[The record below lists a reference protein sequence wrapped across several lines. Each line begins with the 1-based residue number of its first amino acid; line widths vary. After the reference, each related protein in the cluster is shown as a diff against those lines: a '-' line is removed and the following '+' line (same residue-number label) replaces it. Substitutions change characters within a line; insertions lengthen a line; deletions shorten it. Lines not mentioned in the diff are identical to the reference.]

1 MQETEIKDRL
11 ESLLGIEGL
20 TIQVVLEENS
30 LLVILNRSGTEHPDY
45 SPIVNQVV
53 DEVELSLIPVQ
64 SIQFY
69 SRILGEHE
77 PDWARTIP
85 LGQQGTGN
93 ATVIVSSARSAPTVI
108 EDLNQTED
116 ISTKLVVPPPTVTKV
131 IANETTTLEEE
142 SFNLP
147 KPDLKARKPKKPK
160 PIESPPEE
168 HHSFSAPTLEVPIAD
183 LLAEQFEEQDNS
195 APTEVAVPPPKPKP
209 KVEPIPAPA
218 PAPSPLPKV
227 VIAFVI
233 GGSLIIALG
242 WFVWSKTRSKPKPK
256 PKKTQI
262 EFMIPAKI
270 NYLSLQYQAKSN
282 HV

>member
-30 LLVILNRSGTEHPDY
+30 LFVILNRSGAEHLDY
-45 SPIVNQVV
+45 TPIVDQVV

-69 SRILGEHE
+69 SRVLGEHE

-85 LGQQGTGN
+85 IGQQGTGN
-93 ATVIVSSARSAPTVI
+93 ATVIVSAARSAPTVI
-108 EDLNQTED
+108 EESNQTED
-116 ISTKLVVPPPTVTKV
+116 QSTKLVVPPPSVTKV
-131 IANETTTLEEE
+131 IANETTTIEEE

-147 KPDLKARKPKKPK
+147 KPDLKDRKPKKTK

-168 HHSFSAPTLEVPIAD
+168 HHSFSAPTIEAPIAD
-183 LLAEQFEEQDNS
+183 LLAEQEELDNS
-195 APTEVAVPPPKPKP
+195 GATEVAAPPPRPKP

-227 VIAFVI
+227 VIALVI
-233 GGSLIIALG
+233 SGSLIIALG

-256 PKKTQI
+256 PKKAQI